1 MIYGMLVIFIKVD
14 DLIWTPHILKDAKLR
29 GQEMKVP
36 LNLYL
41 KAQTQVDTPPSP
53 NSKIA
58 PNRVTS

>member
-1 MIYGMLVIFIKVD
+1 MLVIFKKVD

-41 KAQTQVDTPPSP
+41 KAQTQGDSPPSP